1 MHVGEMRSG
10 ARQIASIGMTG
21 DDRAV
26 ATEALLAAPPKTNA
40 GTGPTKTAFFTDQ
53 KRLPS
58 TIPVFRRPMRRHLM
72 KAIAILLFVSIFAAH
87 LDRTYYYG
95 YTLKPC

>member
-1 MHVGEMRSG
+1 
-10 ARQIASIGMTG
+10 
-21 DDRAV
+21 
-26 ATEALLAAPPKTNA
+26 
-40 GTGPTKTAFFTDQ
+40 
-53 KRLPS
+53 
-58 TIPVFRRPMRRHLM
+58 M

>member
-1 MHVGEMRSG
+1 MSGCCIGVQDVPMHVGEMRSG

-40 GTGPTKTAFFTDQ
+40 GTGPTKTAFLLIRNAFQ
-53 KRLPS
+53 
-58 TIPVFRRPMRRHLM
+58 VQFRFSD
-72 KAIAILLFVSIFAAH
+72 AQ
-87 LDRTYYYG
+87 
-95 YTLKPC
+95 